1 MTQHWTSDLFIRSP
15 LALAPLPR
23 SPCDPEFPGGIDPFL
38 AKVPGLCVSPE
49 WRLRLQIAATVALL
63 GGVVAPAW
71 SAGVCPAPALV
82 NNTDCTVPPGTI
94 INVTPAGATGLNAS
108 GTFGQITADGITLN
122 LAAATTA
129 GALALQDAA
138 INFNGSTVTT
148 TSVGAAATGQTGLRA
163 SGAGSDVSATGATID
178 LTPASGTSLNMRG
191 AVANDAGVLTLNN
204 TTVAVTGGANGTG
217 NYGLVATGAGS
228 QVNFSGG
235 SVSTSSRG
243 AFGVLAE
250 NGGVVNL
257 SSAAQVTSA
266 GAVNTVTQAG
276 SHALYVSGANS
287 QISATGITVSTSG
300 TNALAA
306 LAEAGGTLV
315 LTRSTFVNSGGSN
328 NDSFPNAGVR
338 ANAGGK
344 IVMSGSGSTIITTG
358 IRGFGLSVEGP
369 GSQAQ
374 VSDTA
379 IQIAGNRSF
388 GISIK
393 NGGVAQVNNSSV
405 LVNGT
410 TGSFA
415 PAVQVEG
422 VGSSLTLTN
431 SNVSTTTPTV
441 AGGVTARDGAN
452 ILVSDSTITTTGANS
467 AALSASSLT
476 GVPGTVIANNV
487 TITTTGDDNAMGA
500 IADLN
505 GTVTFNGGSITTSG
519 NRVRQSSYAHGLGA
533 RNPGGTLTANGT
545 VVHTSGLSAMGAWSD
560 DGGTSILN
568 DVRIITSGELGV
580 GVFAVAEQ
588 VGSQFNANTT
598 TNRTTVETTGLNA
611 HGAQA
616 QSRNDLP
623 VDVATVTLN
632 DTSITTRGTDAE
644 GLRAVLEN
652 YGSTPTGRGEANV
665 VANRTTVL
673 TEGVGAHGSLSRDNP
688 TSVTLNQSS
697 IQTTG
702 ATAHGAVAVIGG
714 RIIGTDTRV
723 VASGA
728 NSMALYAV
736 GIPGAVSTA
745 DFTRSTLNNS
755 SSPIIG
761 VAGDAN
767 VTLTDSTVTGAS
779 EWLRVGTIN
788 DFVPLSASPPPLTGP
803 EDFRDE
809 ITGALPPLQS
819 PPITA
824 PAPPATPGMANIAL
838 SGSTVVG
845 SAFTAPGSVSNLT
858 LSNNSIWRMTGD
870 SNLTNLVNDPSLI
883 EFSAPVG
890 GVFKTLT
897 VNTYSGDG
905 TIALHTFLEGDRS
918 PSDKLVIDG
927 GTATALATGNTAL
940 LIRNARDASGSLGR
954 GALTIG
960 NGILVVDT
968 LNGGTTATNAFRLG
982 GRAIAG
988 PYEYTL
994 QRSSV
999 DASNGEAW
1007 YLRSS
1012 AEPTPPSPPAP
1023 PTPTPPD
1030 PPIPTPP
1037 EPPTPTPPEPPAPTP
1052 PVPNFRPETSLYGV
1066 VPAMALVYTRGLVD
1080 TLHERVAEERRLP
1093 TDPLPREHEEAY
1105 GPSLGWGRM
1114 IFRSGER
1121 DSSHDG
1127 PFGDSPAYNYDMQA
1141 FQVGLDLY
1149 RGEDTDGSHDQA
1161 GLTLAIGKIDGG
1173 VEHYTGFGAGNNVL
1187 RAYSVGGYWTH
1198 FSPEGAYV
1206 DGVLQL
1212 HHFDIEAKP
1221 GDIDEL
1227 DTKGWGYTASLE
1239 SGYPFLIDEGEG
1251 VDKHENLY
1259 IEPQAQVIYSH
1270 VDLDDSDDIAA
1281 DVRFKDVDSLIGR
1294 LGVRL
1299 AKDWLRETDKGET
1312 LRTNGWLRPSVWHEF
1327 KGQPKTEFSSADGFV
1342 PFESDIGGSWWEANL
1357 GVDYQA
1363 DKKVTF
1369 YISAGYQKAFDGDSH
1384 SYEGMLGVKYDF

>member
-1 MTQHWTSDLFIRSP
+1 MIQHLNSSGSFTTS
-15 LALAPLPR
+15 PR
-23 SPCDPEFPGGIDPFL
+23 PMP
-38 AKVPGLCVSPE
+38 CVSAE
-49 WRLRLQIAATVALL
+49 WLLRLQIAAAVALL
-63 GGVVAPAW
+63 AGLDTPVWAVDCPSPAVANNSNCSVPA
-71 SAGVCPAPALV
+71 G
-82 NNTDCTVPPGTI
+82 TTVT
-94 INVTPAGATGLNAS
+94 VTPAGAIGLNAS
-108 GTFGQITADGITLN
+108 GTLGQIIGDGITVN
-122 LAAATTA
+122 LGAANTTA
-129 GALALQDAA
+129 AMALQGAA
-138 INFNGSTVTT
+138 ISFNGSTAST
-148 TSVGAAATGQTGLRA
+148 TSVGAAATGQVGLRA
-163 SGAGSDVSATGATID
+163 SGAGSNVSATGATID
-178 LTPASGTSLNMRG
+178 LTPASGTTLNMRG
-191 AVANDAGVLTLNN
+191 AVADDGGVLTLNN
-204 TTVAVTGGANGTG
+204 TAVLVTGGAIGTG
-217 NYGLVATGAGS
+217 NYGLVSTGANS
-228 QVNFSGG
+228 QINFVGG
-235 SVSTSSRG
+235 SLSTSSRG

-257 SSAAQVTSA
+257 SSGAQITSA

-276 SHALYVSGANS
+276 SHALYVTGANS
-287 QISATGITVSTSG
+287 QISAAGITASTSG
-300 TNALAA
+300 TNASAA

-315 LTRSTFVNSGGSN
+315 LTSSSFVNSGGSN

-344 IVMSGSGSTIITTG
+344 IVMSGSGSTISTTG

-379 IQIAGNRSF
+379 IQIGGNRSF

-393 NGGVAQVNNSSV
+393 GGGVAQVSNSSV
-405 LVNGT
+405 SVNGVSGT
-410 TGSFA
+410 FA
-415 PAVQVEG
+415 PAVQVEDA
-422 VGSSLTLTN
+422 GSSLTLSN
-431 SNVSTTTPTV
+431 SSVSTTTPSV
-441 AGGVTARDGAN
+441 AVGVTARNGAN
-452 ILVSDSTITTTGANS
+452 ILVSDSSITTTGPNS
-467 AALSASSLT
+467 AALTASSST
-476 GVPGTVIANNV
+476 GTPGSVTANNV
-487 TITTTGDDNAMGA
+487 TIITTGDDNAMGA
-500 IADLN
+500 IADLG
-505 GTVTFNGGSITTSG
+505 GTVTLNNGTITTSG
-519 NRVRQSSYAHGLGA
+519 DRVRQSSYAHALGA

-560 DGGTSILN
+560 DGGTSTLN
-568 DVRIITSGELGV
+568 EVQITTSGELGV

-588 VGSQFNANTT
+588 VGSQFKANTT

-611 HGAQA
+611 FGAEA
-616 QSRNDLP
+616 QSRNDQS

-632 DTSITTRGTDAE
+632 DTSITTRGTGAE

-652 YGSTPTGRGEANV
+652 YGSVPTGRGEANL
-665 VANRTTVL
+665 VANRSNVL
-673 TEGVGAHGSLSRDNP
+673 TEGVGAHGALSRDNP
-688 TSVTLNQSS
+688 TSVTLNQSA
-697 IQTTG
+697 IRTTG
-702 ATAHGAVAVIGG
+702 VTAHGAVAVIGG
-714 RIIGTDTRV
+714 RISGTDSTV
-723 VASGA
+723 VASGT

-736 GIPGAVSTA
+736 GNPGAVSTA
-745 DFTRSTLNNS
+745 DFTRSSLNNS
-755 SSPIIG
+755 SGPIIG
-761 VAGDAN
+761 VAGDGN
-767 VTLTDSTVTGAS
+767 VSLTDSTATGAS
-779 EWLRVGTIN
+779 EWLRVGTLN
-788 DFVPLSASPPPLTGP
+788 DFPALAAAPPPLTGP
-803 EDFRDE
+803 DDFPDE
-809 ITGALPPLQS
+809 ITGDLPPLQS
-819 PPITA
+819 PPVTA
-824 PAPPATPGMANIAL
+824 PAPPVTPGLANINL

-883 EFSAPVG
+883 EFSVPVG

-897 VNTYSGDG
+897 VNNYSGDG
-905 TIALHTFLEGDRS
+905 TIGLHTFLEGDGS

-940 LIRNARDASGSLGR
+940 LISNARGTNGVLGR
-954 GALTIG
+954 GALTTG

-968 LNGGTTATNAFRLG
+968 ANGGTTAANAFRMG
-982 GRAIAG
+982 NRAIAG

-1012 AEPTPPSPPAP
+1012 AEPEPPEPPVPPAPPVPPDDPPTPPSPPTPPAP
-1023 PTPTPPD
+1023 PTPAP
-1030 PPIPTPP
+1030 
-1037 EPPTPTPPEPPAPTP
+1037 PTP
-1052 PVPNFRPETSLYGV
+1052 PVPNFRPETSLYGAI
-1066 VPAMALVYTRGLVD
+1066 PALALVYSRNLID
-1080 TLHERVAEERRLP
+1080 TLHERVAEERRMP
-1093 TDPLPREHEEAY
+1093 TDPLPKEHEETY

-1114 IFRSGER
+1114 IFRNGER
-1121 DSSHDG
+1121 ESSHDG

-1161 GLTLAIGKIDGG
+1161 GLSLAIGKIDGG
-1173 VEHYTGFGAGNNVL
+1173 VEHYTGLGAGNDVL

-1239 SGYPFLIDEGEG
+1239 TGYPFLIDEGEG
-1251 VDKHENLY
+1251 EDKFENLY
-1259 IEPQAQVIYSH
+1259 LEPQAQLIYSH
-1270 VDLDDSDDIAA
+1270 IDLDDSDDIAA
-1281 DVRFKDVDSLIGR
+1281 DVRFRDVDSLIGR

-1299 AKDWLRETDKGET
+1299 AKDWFRETDKGET

-1342 PFESDIGGSWWEANL
+1342 PFEADLGGSWWEANL